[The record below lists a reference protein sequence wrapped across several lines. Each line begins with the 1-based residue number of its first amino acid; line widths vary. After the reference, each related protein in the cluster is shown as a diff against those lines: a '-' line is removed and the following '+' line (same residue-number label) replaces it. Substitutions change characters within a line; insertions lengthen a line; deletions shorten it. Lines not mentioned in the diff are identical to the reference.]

1 MRQHHRTL
9 TLNHLHLPGTSS
21 ASACSESS
29 RGVGPVLATAAPAR
43 GRASDSSGG
52 VQGTRAGAGPASA
65 SEAEAT
71 GVGAFWATE
80 RLQHAPPFPFLSL
93 VLLLQPLES
102 FAVSLV

>member
-1 MRQHHRTL
+1 M
-9 TLNHLHLPGTSS
+9 
-21 ASACSESS
+21 
-29 RGVGPVLATAAPAR
+29 GPVLATAAPAH

-80 RLQHAPPFPFLSL
+80 
-93 VLLLQPLES
+93 
-102 FAVSLV
+102 